1 MMNPL
6 VYIPALSA
14 LFGLALGWGLAAWLA
29 PRAALWVTLALL
41 AVAAGMVLMGRSAG
55 GWDGLAY
62 AILAILMFVPAAL
75 GCGLGGLGVWLR
87 RRRRS

>member
-1 MMNPL
+1 MNPL

-14 LFGLALGWGLAAWLA
+14 LFGLALGWGLAAWLK
-29 PRAALWVTLALL
+29 PRAAFWAALLLL
-41 AVAAGMVLMGRSAG
+41 AVAVVMLLMGRSAG

-62 AILAILMFVPAAL
+62 AIFAVLMFTPAAL